1 VKSQFAA
8 PIPQSLTQQP
18 LVRHIFALTANQT
31 REGKQTMDH
40 LALGAMGSL
49 LPKLGELLKEEYKMQ
64 TSVKRDVELFSRE
77 LGSMRAAL
85 ERVAEVPCN
94 QLDQEV
100 RLWAGD
106 VRELSYDMEDIIES
120 LLVCVKGSK
129 QVVHQRIQQVVY
141 QQYNI
146 LFSNNTTNIQTIVV
160 HFIFTTLDTHDSH
173 TLIHGQVII
182 N

>member
-1 VKSQFAA
+1 MDLEEMHVHTPCAHSIRVAAWDVILKCLNKEHGSANTVKSQFAA

-85 ERVAEVPCN
+85 ES
-94 QLDQEV
+94 
-100 RLWAGD
+100 GG
-106 VRELSYDMEDIIES
+106 
-120 LLVCVKGSK
+120 GSV
-129 QVVHQRIQQVVY
+129 QPARPGGQALGRRRPGT
-141 QQYNI
+141 I
-146 LFSNNTTNIQTIVV
+146 L
-160 HFIFTTLDTHDSH
+160 
-173 TLIHGQVII
+173 
-182 N
+182 